1 MEEKLN
7 TLNRD
12 ENTHSYDES
21 QSLKDRKPYSQDYER
36 QESPEAV
43 NISVGGSFDH
53 KESQSTRNIVISDT
67 QDKNPSSLAC
77 SSPTSVP
84 TIEKKDQSYT
94 RFSPRNSDKTDPPAM
109 KSSEE
114 NEIKDY
120 KGVSAKV
127 TKPGGNYRKSDSA
140 GKYIRDSPGNFRR
153 AEGKRESPR
162 YAEPVRK
169 HSSRD
174 NFCDGGYRKESPS
187 LKGEGKKI
195 SADLGSGNA
204 QDRGSSADR
213 RGQMQKVPNSPMKD
227 PIQKVSEYYKDS
239 PTVRPMPKPRNIEL
253 GRDSPKRSN
262 MEEASKTFPN
272 TFENILKYYSQNE
285 PKSASQ
291 INTITKPPV
300 RRTKPY

>member
-12 ENTHSYDES
+12 ENSHSYDEG
-21 QSLKDRKPYSQDYER
+21 QSLKDRKPYNQDYER

-53 KESQSTRNIVISDT
+53 KESQSTRNVVIPDT
-67 QDKNPSSLAC
+67 YDKTSPSLTC
-77 SSPTSVP
+77 LSPTSVP
-84 TIEKKDQSYT
+84 IIEKKDQSYA
-94 RFSPRNSDKTDPPAM
+94 RFSPRNADKTDPPAM
-109 KSSEE
+109 KASGE
-114 NEIKDY
+114 NDINDY

-127 TKPGGNYRKSDSA
+127 TKPGSNYRKSDSA

-174 NFCDGGYRKESPS
+174 NFYDGGFRKESPS
-187 LKGEGKKI
+187 LKGDVKKL
-195 SADLGSGNA
+195 SADLGSGTA

-227 PIQKVSEYYKDS
+227 TSQKTSEYFKNS

-262 MEEASKTFPN
+262 MEEAGKTFPN

-291 INTITKPPV
+291 ITTITKPPV